1 MDLTIDDRRVHFT
14 TGGREPDPALP
25 LMLFVHGAGHDQT
38 VWQLQTRYFA
48 HHGYRVCA
56 LDLPGHGGSEGPSP
70 DSITEFADWL
80 ELLTDR
86 LDSEDL
92 TLVGHSMGSLIALEF
107 ASRRAVTA
115 LCLLGP
121 SPAMAVHPDL
131 LAAAKADDHL
141 AYELVTGWSVSR
153 RSQVGGHATPGAW
166 LSGGQLRLL
175 ERSQPGVLGSDL
187 ASCASYDRALD
198 AARHVKA
205 PTLLLVGERDL
216 MTRPAS
222 VPPLTAGFANATTV
236 TLPGVGHSMMSEAP
250 DAVIDTIDRF
260 LTDIH

>member
-1 MDLTIDDRRVHFT
+1 MNDRRVHFT
-14 TGGREPDPALP
+14 TGGKEPDPVLP
-25 LMLFVHGAGHDQT
+25 LMVFVHGAGNDQT

-56 LDLPGHGGSEGPSP
+56 VDLPGHGGSQGPPP
-70 DSITEFADWL
+70 DSITGYADWL
-80 ELLTDR
+80 ERLVDLLGAD
-86 LDSEDL
+86 DL
-92 TLVGHSMGSLIALEF
+92 TLVGHSMGSLIAIEF
-107 ASRRAVTA
+107 ASRRPLTA

-121 SPAMAVHPDL
+121 SSAMAVHPDL

-141 AYELVTGWSVSR
+141 AYELITGWSVSR
-153 RSQVGGHATPGAW
+153 RAQVGGHATPGAW

-175 ERSQPGVLGSDL
+175 ERSQPGVLASDL
-187 ASCASYDRALD
+187 AACANYDRAIE

-222 VPPLTAGFANATTV
+222 VPALTAGFANATTV
-236 TLPGVGHSMMSEAP
+236 TLPGVGHSIMSEAP

-260 LTDIH
+260 LIDAH